1 MEWWTYVGYALSP
14 FGIVGIVWLGTQ
26 IKLLI
31 LRHMKNGWLKDQL
44 LRERW
49 HSSASETHRRITGGQ
64 KRFR

>member
-1 MEWWTYVGYALSP
+1 MEWCTYVGYALSP
-14 FGIVGIVWLGTQ
+14 FGVVGIVWLGTQ

>member
-14 FGIVGIVWLGTQ
+14 FGVVGIVWLGTQ

-49 HSSASETHRRITGGQ
+49 HSSARETHRRITGGQ
-64 KRFR
+64 NRFR